1 MSVKKGDMVEFA
13 REHYTHYPPADKS
26 KILFGVAI
34 ENEKTVMG
42 FPTVKVETV
51 KGIEIAKYIYAYAW
65 MGWVP
70 EDLEA
75 IYEKHN
81 PPGPEDYDKNFE
93 EGY

>member
-1 MSVKKGDMVEFA
+1 
-13 REHYTHYPPADKS
+13 
-26 KILFGVAI
+26 
-34 ENEKTVMG
+34 MG
-42 FPTVKVETV
+42 FPTVKVETSR
-51 KGIEIAKYIYAYAW
+51 GTELARYIYAYAW

-81 PPGPEDYDKNFE
+81 PPGPEDYDRNFE

>member
-1 MSVKKGDMVEFA
+1 MSIKKGDCVEFT
-13 REHYTHYPPADKS
+13 RKYYQSYPPADKS
-26 KILFGVAI
+26 VVLFGIAI
-34 ENEKTVMG
+34 ENEG
-42 FPTVKVETV
+42 ADGEVKVETA

-65 MGWVP
+65 MGWIP